1 MKKILIICIFFLFL
15 TKSIFAAVPNNK
27 FGIHLAQPNFEDL
40 ESAAKLINSKDGD
53 WGYVTLVIQEDDR
66 KKEKWQ
72 EVFNQLRKL
81 HLIPIIRLA
90 TKPEGALWRRP
101 NKDEAGEWADFL
113 DSLNWVTKD
122 RYIILFNEPNHGAE
136 WGGAVDVKNYSEVAV
151 EFAKRLKEKNPD
163 FFIMLAGLDAS
174 APNSYPKYEDEQL
187 FLQDLFNNVTI
198 EQFNNLFSGLASHS
212 YPNPAFAGSPWDYGR
227 GSVRTYQWELG
238 LLKEFGVKK
247 ELPVFITETGW
258 RRGSEQ
264 LVADNIT
271 NAYNNIWLPDS
282 QVKAVTPFILNYQGS
297 PFLDFSWQKFQS
309 NDFYQPYY
317 SVQDLT
323 KIKGEPIQKESGEI
337 DFKLPGK
344 LVASSTYQ
352 FNLRLKNTGQGYWDK
367 SGGYQLS
374 IETEKKTF
382 SWLIG
387 DIKNIMPFEERQIAF
402 LIKTN
407 DQLGKKNINIFIQKN
422 NQKIFKSDNWQFEIL
437 PLPSLDFTIGLF
449 PKLNDQG
456 TDFEIQV
463 FDKNQ
468 NLVFQKKNQTVGGGN
483 GILNDI
489 QNIVIGEEYRIVV
502 LKPYYLPRQGF
513 VTFKQNNN
521 KIIFKS
527 MLPIDF
533 DTDGKLSFNDFITL
547 LKNPK
552 LLKLLII

>member
-1 MKKILIICIFFLFL
+1 MKKFIFFVILFL
-15 TKSIFAAVPNNK
+15 LLIKPVWASEPNNK

-40 ESAAKLINSKDGD
+40 ESAAKLVNSRGGD

-90 TKPEGALWRRP
+90 TKPEGAIWRRP
-101 NKDEAGEWADFL
+101 GKDDAGEWADFL

-151 EFAKRLKEKNPD
+151 KFAKRLKEKNPD

-174 APNSYPKYEDEQL
+174 APNSPPAYGDEAA
-187 FLQDLFNNVTI
+187 FLQTLISNVTI
-198 EQFNNLFSGLASHS
+198 EQFNNLFSGTVSHS
-212 YPNPAFAGSPWDYGR
+212 YPNPGFAGSPWDYGR
-227 GSVRTYQWELG
+227 GTVRTYQWELE
-238 LLKEFGVKK
+238 LLKEFGIKK
-247 ELPVFITETGW
+247 DLPVFITETGW
-258 RRGSEQ
+258 QRGSEQ
-264 LVADNIT
+264 SVADNIIS
-271 NAYNNIWLPDS
+271 AYNNVWLPDS
-282 QVKAVTPFILNYQGS
+282 RVKAVTPFILNYQGS
-297 PFLDFSWQKFQS
+297 PFLEFSWQKFQS

-317 SVQDLT
+317 SIQDLT
-323 KIKGEPIQKESGEI
+323 KIKGEPIQKESGGI
-337 DFKLPGK
+337 DFKLPNK

-374 IETEKKTF
+374 VETEKKTF

-387 DIKNIMPFEERQIAF
+387 DIKNIMPFEERQIAL

-407 DQLGKKNINIFIQKN
+407 DQLGKKNFNFFIQKN
-422 NQKIFKSDNWQFEIL
+422 EQKILESDNWQFEIL
-437 PLPSLDFTIGLF
+437 PLPSLDFAIGLL

-456 TDFEIQV
+456 ADFEIQV

-468 NLVFQKKNQTVGGGN
+468 NLVFQKKNQTVIAGD

-513 VTFKQNNN
+513 ITLKQNNN
-521 KIIFKS
+521 KITFKS

-533 DTDGKLSFNDFITL
+533 DADGKLSFNDLIILF
-547 LKNPK
+547 KRPG
-552 LLKLLII
+552 LLKLLIP